1 MTYPVLS
8 GQVQQTILHT
18 TKVTHL
24 KGKGWGVRVFQDGI
38 LADEALVLDRSLIGP
53 AIRSMLRMLD
63 KCGNCS
69 DMAHN
74 SRMRP
79 GRKEAARKG
88 LTLA

>member
-1 MTYPVLS
+1 MNYPVLQ
-8 GQVQQTILHT
+8 GQVKHE

-24 KGKGWGVRVFQDGI
+24 KGKGWGVRVYQDGK
-38 LADEALVLDRSLIGP
+38 LVDETLVDNRVAIGP
-53 AIRSMLRMLD
+53 AIRAMLRMLD

-79 GRKEAARKG
+79 GRKPANYS
-88 LTLA
+88 